1 MRITSPPDPIA
12 SDATRVTWR
21 NCRYQR
27 PPLPQLDTGGSPPNR
42 DRNFGLRVP
51 AFRADERVILQAF
64 SLPISFCLLI
74 HGLMQNWELVAFCVV
89 LLTLNL
95 LAAHYARRE
104 KAPHRF
110 ARVLTRVYFST
121 IRHPATGQAVRRH
134 VRLPLLALLA
144 LLMFFSLR
152 LRFPPRPRPTPAH
165 RSPPVEQPFQLG
177 IPSRKPFLS
186 PIPAPG
192 PLPLTPLPRDILSHS
207 ARKI

>member
-152 LRFPPRPRPTPAH
+152 LRFPLGHDRPPLIDPRRLNNHSNWEYLRENHFFRP
-165 RSPPVEQPFQLG
+165 SPPPD
-177 IPSRKPFLS
+177 PSP
-186 PIPAPG
+186 
-192 PLPLTPLPRDILSHS
+192 
-207 ARKI
+207 